1 MCSQQTICLKG
12 ISVSN
17 DDRQNFQSIFHFQIR
32 FETIR
37 NKYMYRYDNRAILPI
52 CFTFPIRLSSD
63 LPLYHTSDNEIVE
76 IFQEDIYVEVYYAFG
91 CSYAILH

>member
-32 FETIR
+32 FVTIR
-37 NKYMYRYDNRAILPI
+37 NKYMYRYDNRATILHI
-52 CFTFPIRLSSD
+52 CFTFPIRILSD
-63 LPLYHTSDNEIVE
+63 LPLYHTSGNEIVE
-76 IFQEDIYVEVYYAFG
+76 TFQ
-91 CSYAILH
+91 

>member
-32 FETIR
+32 FVTIR
-37 NKYMYRYDNRAILPI
+37 NKYMYRYCVYLPSILPI

-63 LPLYHTSDNEIVE
+63 LPLYHTSGNEIVE
-76 IFQEDIYVEVYYAFG
+76 TFQ
-91 CSYAILH
+91 